1 MGTLFV
7 DNIKHQSSQGSGTI
21 TVGASGEKVDL
32 GTGVTGG
39 TLTNT
44 PSFRVHPSSGQTVSN
59 ASWTKVTFDTETW
72 DTDSAFASN
81 KYTCPSGK
89 DGKYVFSYGGY
100 FGSAVDQKIIAF
112 RLYKNGS
119 AFNRTYVQQSNSGTS
134 GEIPNASVVM
144 SLVAGDYVEVYV
156 YQNNG
161 GDRTLDSNYTRFEG
175 YRLIGI

>member
-1 MGTLFV
+1 MSI
-7 DNIKHQSSQGSGTI
+7 IK
-21 TVGASGEKVDL
+21 VADL
-32 GTGVTGG
+32 GISSGV
-39 TLTNT
+39 NT

-81 KYTCPSGK
+81 KFTVPSGK

-100 FGSAVDQKIIAF
+100 FGSPVDQKIIAF

-119 AFNRTYVQQSNSGTS
+119 FVNRTYVQQSNSGTS

-144 SLVAGDYVEVYV
+144 SLVAGDYIEVYV
-156 YQNNG
+156 YQNYG

-175 YRLIGI
+175 FRLIGV